1 MYLRPTAAIAPD
13 AILPGDPKRA
23 MDIAVRVTQKPL
35 MANHARGLWGYTG
48 TTRAGMELTVQA
60 TGVGGASTAAVVS
73 DLAELGVQRAIR
85 IGTCAATAGGP
96 APGESIVVAAVHAA
110 DGVGMRHAG
119 GEDLRPDPGLM
130 SELARATGDHAG
142 RVASAEPLVPTPALA
157 SDVVAVDLS
166 TAAFLAVAGK
176 LGIRAAC
183 VLVVAAGADGTRLSD
198 GDVDAASLRLGED
211 AASVLASLQP
221 AAEPSSAA

>member
-85 IGTCAATAGGP
+85 IGTCTATAGGP

-110 DGVGMRHAG
+110 YGVGMGHAI

-130 SELARATGDHAG
+130 SELVRATGGHAD
-142 RVASAEPLVPTPALA
+142 RIASAEPLAPTPALA

-166 TAAFLAVAGK
+166 TAAFLAVAEK

-183 VLVVAAGADGTRLSD
+183 VLVVAAGPDGTRLSD
-198 GDVDAASLRLGED
+198 GDVDAVSLKLGED
-211 AASVLASLQP
+211 AVSVLASLQP